1 MKPVKQFGIR
11 SLCLIF
17 VFYALA
23 ASLSAAWLTNQPTTR
38 TQPDGS
44 ILECFVSG
52 DEFFQRL
59 HDADNYTLIQHPKTG
74 YYHYAE
80 QDGEDIKAGAFRA
93 GLDEAQRQNLT
104 PDITISERLYKEK
117 RSSMFQSQGE
127 QRAMPNTGTVNNL
140 IIFIRFADQD
150 EFGQQIS
157 VYDGWLN
164 TNTVSLKNYFLEA
177 SYNAL
182 TVESPL
188 FPPAVNGNV
197 VSYQD
202 SLVRERY
209 VPYDEET
216 APLGWHNE
224 DEREILEHNLLRAAV
239 MHIEQFVPLDLNI
252 DADGDGV
259 VDNITFIVAGSDQGG
274 LLWPHKWQLH
284 SYEVYIHGKRVWVY
298 NLQLQNFLYY
308 NNVSVFAHELFHSI
322 GAPDLY
328 RAVTQDIAPVNV
340 WDVMAANQNPPQ
352 HMSAYMKYKYGH
364 WIASIPVIAAN
375 QTYSLNPLTSS
386 AGQVFRINSPY
397 TTDEFFLV
405 EYRKKAGIFEI
416 SLPGSGLLV
425 WRVNTTCG
433 NGNADGPPDELYV
446 YRPDGTQ
453 TVNGYPLMAYFS
465 SDVGRTVINDATNP
479 NSFLSNGTAGG
490 LYIYD
495 IGAPG
500 ETISFTK
507 GVFSFIDFAVTN
519 PYTEGFNNITCPPTD
534 WWSTIQTGTVGF
546 DHVISSTTPA
556 VTPYEGTRMLRYA
569 CRNAAAGSKA
579 LISTKAFKVDNLAN
593 YDYQVAFRMYRDTGY
608 PSNYDRIEVFVNSVA
623 VLNGNQTQLAT
634 IHRCAALYPTVP
646 TAGWYEYSYTFYP
659 EQTGYYFII
668 IKAYSANGNHILIDA
683 FSLQRVSVSTTTCR
697 WQGTYSD
704 DWHDPGNWRNG
715 TVPDAGKD
723 AIIPYDAVSLPS
735 VENYNAFCRDLYVQD
750 NAVLMVAGRSMFVY
764 RNAFVSGSLFLLNNA
779 SLVEVSQNLYFSG
792 NSSAVCY
799 SAGATVEVYRDC
811 IITNPEQFSMSGGVL
826 KLSGSLSYGLSNTSP
841 LAIIDRL
848 YINKTGGATVLYSS
862 FPASVLRINTEFNIP
877 SYSSFT
883 VEDEAGTIECGT
895 PFAPVGN
902 VLMSQGNL
910 SLFQNQNL
918 SLPPASYLNSL
929 TLLNNCQITLQ
940 ADLKLLGNLNCDAGT
955 LLAMNRTINIAGNWN
970 TSSIAGFIGTG
981 STVIFDGSAD
991 QICNSS
997 DFNILVLN
1005 KPGGSLIVPNSKFVY
1020 VNSYDYQA
1028 GSLVVNGGQLHVYDL
1043 ADISIVGNYVLNSG
1057 QINLTQDSTNSIN
1070 LNANL
1075 EINGG
1080 LMTVSGG
1087 NSSSLWASNASISFV
1102 MSGGVLDF
1110 KNQGIIIML
1119 SAWSLN
1125 DNITGGLI
1133 RTAGD
1138 FICQRSDFQPSG
1150 GTIELYGAN
1159 DTGLYFL
1166 NANSYLMNLNI
1177 NKMATRTGDS
1187 RSAENLPLRANTVS
1201 LASNIYVFGNI
1212 SITSGSLNLNGYALT
1227 TESDMNIAGGL
1238 IMTNEDD
1245 ILTVFGSLYWN
1256 QGAFASVTNGS
1267 IYLYADI
1274 HVASDATLLFSG
1286 ENRFIFKGIE
1296 QTGIHNYSSNCTFA
1310 SVEVQKETG
1319 SISTFNSQNITI
1331 QNNLNLFSP
1340 SIMYVASILTVNSM
1354 LDISS
1359 GAALYL
1365 TNNLTAGSVN
1375 ISGYYESNSGV
1386 LTCLDNFFLYGQMV
1400 LNNSSCLLD
1409 KPFGTSGILFPL
1421 YGALTLNY
1429 GIFVVTNH
1437 GVQVGPAASFSFN
1450 DGGGIRVGWNF
1461 VATHPNSFQPS
1472 AGTIELQGA
1481 RNALIQCNNGN
1492 YFHYLVIDKPAGFIV
1507 STDAGIDVYKD
1518 LFVVS
1523 GTYSPGTGTTTMI
1536 YQNLNVYADGVL
1548 NAAGAELKFVGSDLT
1563 VITAVPP
1570 ITVSNLTFY
1579 KQPGCTAVLG
1589 SDLTLSGTAQV
1600 LINRGTFQISD
1611 NTMQMSGSITAAR
1624 AKLALSEGSILDL
1637 GNGSSITVSGFSA
1650 FIGTLDAMGSAAN
1663 PAKITSSTGYYALNL
1678 EASSIIKANYCI
1690 FEKLNS
1696 SGIHFYPGSA
1706 LNPDYPMSN
1715 CTFQYGQNR
1724 GALIWY
1730 DNGATTDYIIP
1741 NASFPVAL
1749 GFNYKNVKKTTSVG
1763 SLTFLNATGPHAGPE
1778 YEIDD
1783 YGTVHWITNAIP
1795 DPPLNLTI
1803 TTDGTYVTLN
1813 WSAVTGVTGYKIYRA
1828 LSPDEM
1834 GSAILVGT
1842 TSLTSWS
1849 DNDSSDF
1856 DKAFYFVRSYV
1867 E

>member
-1 MKPVKQFGIR
+1 
-11 SLCLIF
+11 
-17 VFYALA
+17 
-23 ASLSAAWLTNQPTTR
+23 
-38 TQPDGS
+38 
-44 ILECFVSG
+44 
-52 DEFFQRL
+52 
-59 HDADNYTLIQHPKTG
+59 
-74 YYHYAE
+74 
-80 QDGEDIKAGAFRA
+80 
-93 GLDEAQRQNLT
+93 
-104 PDITISERLYKEK
+104 
-117 RSSMFQSQGE
+117 
-127 QRAMPNTGTVNNL
+127 
-140 IIFIRFADQD
+140 
-150 EFGQQIS
+150 
-157 VYDGWLN
+157 
-164 TNTVSLKNYFLEA
+164 
-177 SYNAL
+177 
-182 TVESPL
+182 
-188 FPPAVNGNV
+188 
-197 VSYQD
+197 
-202 SLVRERY
+202 
-209 VPYDEET
+209 
-216 APLGWHNE
+216 
-224 DEREILEHNLLRAAV
+224 
-239 MHIEQFVPLDLNI
+239 
-252 DADGDGV
+252 
-259 VDNITFIVAGSDQGG
+259 
-274 LLWPHKWQLH
+274 
-284 SYEVYIHGKRVWVY
+284 
-298 NLQLQNFLYY
+298 
-308 NNVSVFAHELFHSI
+308 
-322 GAPDLY
+322 
-328 RAVTQDIAPVNV
+328 
-340 WDVMAANQNPPQ
+340 MAANMTPPQ
-352 HMSAYMKYKYGH
+352 HMSAYVKYKYGQ
-364 WIASIPVIAAN
+364 WFASIPVITAD
-375 QTYSLNPLTSS
+375 QVYTLNPLTSNT
-386 AGQVFRINSPY
+386 GQVYRINSPY

-405 EYRKKAGIFEI
+405 EYRKKTGIYEN
-416 SLPGSGLLV
+416 SLPGSGLVV

-446 YRPDGTQ
+446 YRPDGTP
-453 TVNGYPLMAYFS
+453 TINGTPSLAYFS
-465 SDVGRTVINDATNP
+465 SDAGRTSINDASNP
-479 NSFLSNGTAGG
+479 SSFLSDGTAGG
-490 LYIYD
+490 LSIYN

-507 GVFSFIDFAVTN
+507 GSVSFIDFNVTN
-519 PYTEGFNNITCPPTD
+519 PYQQGFNTVTCPPAD
-534 WWSTIQTGTVGF
+534 WWTRIQTGEIGF
-546 DHVISSTTPA
+546 DHVTSSTTPA

-579 LISTKAFKVDNLAN
+579 LISTKAFKVSDITN
-593 YDYQVAFRMYRDTGY
+593 YDYKVAFRMYRDTGY
-608 PSNYDRIEVFVNSVA
+608 PSNYDKIEVYLNSMA
-623 VLNGNQTQLAT
+623 VLNGNQPQLAT
-634 IHRCAALYPTVP
+634 IHRSTALNPTVP

-668 IKAYSANGNHILIDA
+668 IKAYSANGNHILLDA

-704 DWHDPGNWRNG
+704 DWHDPNNWRNG
-715 TVPDAGKD
+715 IIPDTGKD

-735 VENYNAFCRDLYVQD
+735 VGNYNAYCRDLYVQD

-764 RNAFVSGSLFLLNNA
+764 RNAFISGSLFLLNNA

-848 YINKTGGATVLYSS
+848 HINKTGGATILYSS
-862 FPASVLRINTEFNIP
+862 FPSSVLRINTEFNIP

-883 VEDEAGTIECGT
+883 VEDEAGTIECRT

-902 VLMSQGNL
+902 IFMSMGNL

-940 ADLKLLGNLNCDAGT
+940 ADLKLLGNLNCDTGS
-955 LLAMNRTINIAGNWN
+955 LIAMNRTINIAGNWN
-970 TSSIAGFIGTG
+970 TSSIAGFIGPG

-991 QICNSS
+991 QVCSNS
-997 DFNILVLN
+997 DFNILILN
-1005 KPGGSLIVPNSKFVY
+1005 KPGGSLVIPNSKIIY
-1020 VNSYDYQA
+1020 INSYDYQA
-1028 GSLVVNGGQLHVYDL
+1028 GSIVVNGGQLHVYDL

-1057 QINLTQDSTNSIN
+1057 QINLTQDSANSVN

-1075 EINGG
+1075 EINSG

-1087 NSSSLWASNASISFV
+1087 NSSSLWASNNSISFV

-1119 SAWSLN
+1119 SGWSFN
-1125 DNITGGLI
+1125 DYITGGVI

-1150 GTIELYGAN
+1150 GTLELYGAS
-1159 DTGLYFL
+1159 DTSLYFM

-1177 NKMATRTGDS
+1177 NKMATRTEDS

-1201 LASNIYVFGNI
+1201 LASNIYVFGDI
-1212 SITSGSLNLNGYALT
+1212 SITSGSLNLNCYGLT
-1227 TESDMNIAGGL
+1227 TESDMNIAGCL
-1238 IMTNEDD
+1238 IMTNDDD
-1245 ILTVFGSLYWN
+1245 ILTVYGSLYWN
-1256 QGAFASVTNGS
+1256 QGAFANVTNGS
-1267 IYLYADI
+1267 IYLYANI
-1274 HVASDATLLFSG
+1274 HIAADATLLFSG
-1286 ENRFIFKGIE
+1286 ENHVTFMGID
-1296 QTGIHNYSSNCTFA
+1296 QTGIHNNSSNCTF
-1310 SVEVQKETG
+1310 SYVEVLKDSG
-1319 SISTFNSQNITI
+1319 SVSTFNSLNITI
-1331 QNNLNLFSP
+1331 QNNLNLYSP
-1340 SIMYVASILTVNSM
+1340 SILYVASSLTVNS
-1354 LDISS
+1354 LVSIRS
-1359 GAALYL
+1359 GASFYL
-1365 TNNLTAGSVN
+1365 TNNLTAGSVS
-1375 ISGYYESNSGV
+1375 ILGYYESNFGV
-1386 LTCLDNFFLYGQMV
+1386 LTCNDNFSLSGQMV

-1409 KPFGTSGILFPL
+1409 KPFGAEGVLFPID
-1421 YGALTLNY
+1421 GALTLNY
-1429 GIFVVTNH
+1429 GILVVTNH
-1437 GVQVGPAASFSFN
+1437 GIQVGPAASFSFN
-1450 DGGGIRVGWNF
+1450 DGGIIRVGWNF

-1492 YFHYLVIDKPAGFIV
+1492 YFHYLVISKIAGYTV
-1507 STDAGIDVYKD
+1507 TTDADINIYKD

-1523 GTYSPGTGTTTMI
+1523 GTFRPAAGTTTMI
-1536 YQNLNVYADGVL
+1536 YQNLNVYAEGFL
-1548 NAAGAELKFVGSDLT
+1548 NAAGAELKFVGYDLT

-1570 ITVSNLTFY
+1570 ITVSNLTFF

-1600 LINRGTFQISD
+1600 LISRGTFQISD

-1624 AKLALSEGSILDL
+1624 AKLALSEDSILDL
-1637 GNGSSITVSGFSA
+1637 GNGSSITVSGLLG
-1650 FIGTLDAMGSAAN
+1650 INGTLDAMGSAAN

-1730 DNGATTDYIIP
+1730 DNDATTDYIIP

-1763 SLTFLNATGPHAGPE
+1763 SLTFLNATGPHAGPD

-1783 YGTVHWITNAIP
+1783 YGTVHWIINAIP
-1795 DPPLNLTI
+1795 DPPLNLNI
-1803 TTDGTYVTLN
+1803 TTDGTFVTLD

-1828 LSPDEM
+1828 FSPDEM
-1834 GSAILVGT
+1834 GSAILAGT
-1842 TSLTSWS
+1842 TNLTSWS

-1856 DKAFYFVRSYV
+1856 DNAFYFVRSYV